1 MEDVEET
8 QDNKIVF
15 DQLREAYT
23 LLETKHMNQLNQWIN
38 TLVKMDLAVNS
49 EMIMLLHWLLLITH
63 HTRVGQGR
71 KGKVDQ
77 TSHQS
82 ERRSI

>member
-1 MEDVEET
+1 MSEESLMEDVEET

-49 EMIMLLHWLLLITH
+49 EMITLLLHWLTT
-63 HTRVGQGR
+63 TRRTRQKR
-71 KGKVDQ
+71 KSGSNK
-77 TSHQS
+77 S
-82 ERRSI
+82 SI